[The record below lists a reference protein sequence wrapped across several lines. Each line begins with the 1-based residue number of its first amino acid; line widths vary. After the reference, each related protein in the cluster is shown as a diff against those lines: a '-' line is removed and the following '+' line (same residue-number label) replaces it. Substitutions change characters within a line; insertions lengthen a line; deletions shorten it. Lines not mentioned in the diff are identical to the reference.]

1 MYKLGSKATAVFGS
15 VVIMAGSAWLL
26 LVHLGSP
33 YWYFVGVMIVTGFG
47 MGFCFTPLT
56 VLIQSAVGW
65 NLRGAATAS
74 NTFSRTLGQT
84 VGIAVLGTV
93 FNSSLNR
100 YVQSHIQGT
109 WQSEDINSALT
120 SGASSQLPLE
130 ILDQLRNGMAQSL
143 HSIFVLIFAVALINL
158 LLSAFLP
165 SHHKIME
172 QQENLDRT
180 VNPDASD

>member
-1 MYKLGSKATAVFGS
+1 
-15 VVIMAGSAWLL
+15 
-26 LVHLGSP
+26 
-33 YWYFVGVMIVTGFG
+33 
-47 MGFCFTPLT
+47 
-56 VLIQSAVGW
+56 
-65 NLRGAATAS
+65 
-74 NTFSRTLGQT
+74 
-84 VGIAVLGTV
+84 
-93 FNSSLNR
+93 
-100 YVQSHIQGT
+100 
-109 WQSEDINSALT
+109 LT

-165 SHHKIME
+165 SHRKIME